1 MSCTTLRRQDSLG
14 KCAICRF
21 FLFFYLL
28 VLGNFKPASTEEQRL
43 GSFRPCQSKESVV
56 ASHKILVIDD
66 SRVIRAR
73 VREMLPQGNFEVI
86 EATDGIEGIE
96 AIRAQKPNLIMLDFL
111 LPRMS
116 GYEVY
121 EEIQSDPAFQS
132 IPLVMMSGRREEL
145 TEKIQEP
152 FEFFEF
158 IEKPFEQKELIG
170 AIKGAMA
177 KARKARPQKA
187 AASAPEKVSAG
198 VDASAEIANLQ
209 KQIDSLQR
217 DVAALKAQNNKILAF
232 IKKKLA

>member
-1 MSCTTLRRQDSLG
+1 M
-14 KCAICRF
+14 
-21 FLFFYLL
+21 
-28 VLGNFKPASTEEQRL
+28 
-43 GSFRPCQSKESVV
+43 

-73 VREMLPQGNFEVI
+73 VRDMLPQGNFEVI
-86 EATDGIEGIE
+86 EAKDGIEGID

-121 EEIQSDPAFQS
+121 QEIQTQPEFQK

-177 KARKARPQKA
+177 KARKVRPQSAATA
-187 AASAPEKVSAG
+187 AATATAATAAAIITATG
-198 VDASAEIANLQ
+198 INAAAEIAALQ
-209 KQIDSLQR
+209 RQIDTLTQE
-217 DVAALKAQNNKILAF
+217 VAALKVHNNKILAF
-232 IKKKLA
+232 IRKKLG

>member
-1 MSCTTLRRQDSLG
+1 M
-14 KCAICRF
+14 A
-21 FLFFYLL
+21 
-28 VLGNFKPASTEEQRL
+28 N
-43 GSFRPCQSKESVV
+43 
-56 ASHKILVIDD
+56 KILVIDD

-73 VREMLPQGNFEVI
+73 VRDMLPQGNFEVI
-86 EATDGIEGIE
+86 EAKDGVEGID

-121 EEIQSDPAFQS
+121 QEIQTQPEFQK

-177 KARKARPQKA
+177 KARKARPQTNAPA
-187 AASAPEKVSAG
+187 AQTTSTGVNSA
-198 VDASAEIANLQ
+198 AEIAALQ
-209 KQIDSLQR
+209 QQIDTLTKDIS
-217 DVAALKAQNNKILAF
+217 ALKAQNNKILAF
-232 IKKKLA
+232 IKKKLS

>member
-1 MSCTTLRRQDSLG
+1 M
-14 KCAICRF
+14 A
-21 FLFFYLL
+21 
-28 VLGNFKPASTEEQRL
+28 N
-43 GSFRPCQSKESVV
+43 
-56 ASHKILVIDD
+56 KILVIDD

-73 VREMLPQGNFEVI
+73 VRDMLPQGNFEVI
-86 EATDGIEGIE
+86 EAKDGVEGID

-121 EEIQSDPAFQS
+121 QEIQTQPEFQK

-158 IEKPFEQKELIG
+158 IEKPFEQKELIV

-177 KARKARPQKA
+177 KARKARPQTA
-187 AASAPEKVSAG
+187 APASATSTSTG
-198 VDASAEIANLQ
+198 VDSSAEIAALQ
-209 KQIDSLQR
+209 QQIDTLTK
-217 DVAALKAQNNKILAF
+217 DVTALKAQNNKILAF

>member
-1 MSCTTLRRQDSLG
+1 M
-14 KCAICRF
+14 
-21 FLFFYLL
+21 
-28 VLGNFKPASTEEQRL
+28 
-43 GSFRPCQSKESVV
+43 

-66 SRVIRAR
+66 SRVIRAH
-73 VREMLPQGNFEVI
+73 VRDMLPNGNFEVI
-86 EATDGIEGIE
+86 EAKDGIEGIE

-121 EEIQSDPAFQS
+121 QEIQAKAEFQS
-132 IPLVMMSGRREEL
+132 IPLVMMSGRKEEL

-177 KARKARPQKA
+177 KARKPRPQTASDSAEA
-187 AASAPEKVSAG
+187 AVG
-198 VDASAEIANLQ
+198 GNASAEIVTLQ
-209 KQIDSLQR
+209 KQVATLQKE
-217 DVAALKAQNNKILAF
+217 VAALKSQNNKILAF

>member
-1 MSCTTLRRQDSLG
+1 M
-14 KCAICRF
+14 
-21 FLFFYLL
+21 
-28 VLGNFKPASTEEQRL
+28 
-43 GSFRPCQSKESVV
+43 

-73 VREMLPQGNFEVI
+73 VREMLPKGNFEVI

-121 EEIQSDPAFQS
+121 EEIQGDPAFQN

-177 KARKARPQKA
+177 KARKVRPQKA
-187 AASAPEKVSAG
+187 KASAPT
-198 VDASAEIANLQ
+198 ASAESGESAAEIAELQ
-209 KQIDSLQR
+209 KQ
-217 DVAALKAQNNKILAF
+217 VAALTKDVASLKVQNNKILAF

>member
-1 MSCTTLRRQDSLG
+1 M
-14 KCAICRF
+14 
-21 FLFFYLL
+21 
-28 VLGNFKPASTEEQRL
+28 
-43 GSFRPCQSKESVV
+43 

-73 VREMLPQGNFEVI
+73 VRDMLPNGNFEVI
-86 EATDGIEGIE
+86 EAKDGIEGID

-121 EEIQSDPAFQS
+121 QEIQSKPEFQS

-145 TEKIQEP
+145 TEKIQAP

-177 KARKARPQKA
+177 KARKPRPQTA
-187 AASAPEKVSAG
+187 AAGSAPAG
-198 VDASAEIANLQ
+198 GNSSAEIATLQQQEVTLQ
-209 KQIDSLQR
+209 KE
-217 DVAALKAQNNKILAF
+217 VAALKAQNNKILAF